1 MAKNDFQSV
10 YEINVNHKT
19 KEKSGLKYLSWAW
32 AWAEF
37 KKIYADA
44 TYSVDLYNGKPYL
57 SDDVLGYMVSTT
69 VTVGELT
76 IPMHLPVLDGAN
88 KAMKSKKYEYEVKE
102 WVNRKW
108 TGKYIGKPV
117 QPASMF
123 DINTAIMR
131 CLTKNLAMFGL
142 GLYIYAG
149 EDIPSVDNTETLSD
163 EQVKTIKGMLSELIP
178 EGVVCGVVN
187 VNKIEEILASDFDAC
202 VNWIKGQS

>member
-1 MAKNDFQSV
+1 MSKNDFQKI
-10 YEINVNHKT
+10 YEIDVNHKT

-37 KKIYADA
+37 KKINSEA
-44 TYSVDLYNGKPYL
+44 TYSVDLYDGKPYL
-57 SDDVLGYMVSTT
+57 GDDALGYMVSTT

-88 KAMKSKKYEYEVKE
+88 KAQKAVDYNYKTKYAEKE
-102 WVNRKW
+102 CKA
-108 TGKYIGKPV
+108 
-117 QPASMF
+117 ASMF

-149 EDIPSVDNTETLSD
+149 EDIPSVDDTP
-163 EQVKTIKGMLSELIP
+163 ELMGEVSLKLIRDMF
-178 EGVVCGVVN
+178 G
-187 VNKIEEILASDFDAC
+187 EILTEGGFCSEWSLDKLEDLHANSFDNA
-202 VNWIKGQS
+202 VKYIKEQS

>member
-1 MAKNDFQSV
+1 MSKNDFQKI
-10 YEINVNHKT
+10 YEIDVNHKT

-37 KKIYADA
+37 KKVNSDA
-44 TYSVDLYNGKPYL
+44 TYSVDLYDGKPYL

-69 VTVGELT
+69 VTVGDLT

-88 KAMKSKKYEYEVKE
+88 KAQKSVDYKYKTKYAEKE
-102 WVNRKW
+102 CKA
-108 TGKYIGKPV
+108 
-117 QPASMF
+117 ASMF

-149 EDIPSVDNTETLSD
+149 EDIPTVDNSD
-163 EQVKTIKGMLSELIP
+163 EIEAAVATIDQAIQENDIDYVSKNWQTIIA
-178 EGVVCGVVN
+178 GVWGN
-187 VNKIEEILASDFDAC
+187 LGDERISKLNKMAGI
-202 VNWIKGQS
+202 

>member
-1 MAKNDFQSV
+1 MSKNEFQEM
-10 YEINVNHKT
+10 YELDVNHKT

-37 KKIYADA
+37 KKVNAEA
-44 TYSVDLYNGKPYL
+44 TYSVDLYEGKPYL

-88 KAMKSKKYEYEVKE
+88 KAQKAVDYKYKTKYAEKE
-102 WVNRKW
+102 CKA
-108 TGKYIGKPV
+108 
-117 QPASMF
+117 ASMF

-149 EDIPSVDNTETLSD
+149 EDIPSVDNTPELMELNDLEFLRKGFSD
-163 EQVKTIKGMLSELIP
+163 SLTEVAFCGQWQLNKLEDLHQSSFDNAVKYITE
-178 EGVVCGVVN
+178 
-187 VNKIEEILASDFDAC
+187 NK
-202 VNWIKGQS
+202 

>member
-1 MAKNDFQSV
+1 MEKSEFQKI
-10 YEINVNHKT
+10 YEIDVNHKT

-37 KKIYADA
+37 KKVNSCA
-44 TYSVDLYNGKPYL
+44 TYSVDLYDGKPYL

-69 VTVGELT
+69 VTVGDLT

-88 KAMKSKKYEYEVKE
+88 KAQKSVDYTYKTKYADKE
-102 WVNRKW
+102 CKA
-108 TGKYIGKPV
+108 
-117 QPASMF
+117 ASMF

-149 EDIPSVDNTETLSD
+149 EDIPSIDNSEEIAEAEIKSWVDAIKANQTTIEDPNLPKKYI
-163 EQVKTIKGMLSELIP
+163 EQVKGLLK
-178 EGVVCGVVN
+178 
-187 VNKIEEILASDFDAC
+187 
-202 VNWIKGQS
+202 

>member
-1 MAKNDFQSV
+1 MSKNDFQKI
-10 YEINVNHKT
+10 YEIDVNHKT

-37 KKIYADA
+37 KKVNSDA
-44 TYSVDLYNGKPYL
+44 TYQVDLYDGKPYL
-57 SDDVLGYMVSTT
+57 SDKELGYMVSTT

-88 KAMKSKKYEYEVKE
+88 KAMKAEAYTYSTKYKDKE
-102 WVNRKW
+102 CKA
-108 TGKYIGKPV
+108 
-117 QPASMF
+117 ASMF

-149 EDIPSVDNTETLSD
+149 EDIPSVDDSEEIAEAEVKSWVDAIKNKQTTLED
-163 EQVKTIKGMLSELIP
+163 PNLPTKYKDQVKGLI
-178 EGVVCGVVN
+178 
-187 VNKIEEILASDFDAC
+187 
-202 VNWIKGQS
+202 

>member
-1 MAKNDFQSV
+1 MSKNNFQKL
-10 YEINVNHKT
+10 YEIDVNHKT

-37 KKIYADA
+37 KKVNSDA
-44 TYSVDLYNGKPYL
+44 TYSVDLYDGKPYL
-57 SDDVLGYMVSTT
+57 GDDVLGYMVSTT

-88 KAMKSKKYEYEVKE
+88 KAQKAVSYKYK
-102 WVNRKW
+102 
-108 TGKYIGKPV
+108 TKYAEKDCLA
-117 QPASMF
+117 ASMF

-149 EDIPSVDNTETLSD
+149 EDIPSVDNSAEIADSIAMIDQAIQTSD
-163 EQVKTIKGMLSELIP
+163 NQYVSNHWSTTIANAWVHLGNERIDKLNEMAGL
-178 EGVVCGVVN
+178 
-187 VNKIEEILASDFDAC
+187 
-202 VNWIKGQS
+202 